1 MASTRTITQT
11 HERKRPPGAGKPY
24 LFLTLKCDRPLE
36 GGARFSLDGIDVVTL
51 GRGDSLQAERR
62 EEDGGASLKIS
73 VPDGRMS
80 ATHARLQKI
89 LNSWVLEDLGSK
101 NGTVVD
107 GKRVTTSQIADGA
120 LLELGHSF
128 FVFREALP
136 HAEPAFLD
144 GRALRPAAPGMA
156 TLSPAFAA
164 ELQRVVAFARSTVPM
179 LVRGESGTGKELI
192 ASAIHQLSGRPGP
205 FVPINCGAIAANLIE
220 SELFGYRKGA
230 FTSALEDRPGLV
242 RSSDRGTLLL
252 DEIGDLPLP
261 AQATL
266 LRVLQESEVMPVGG
280 TRPVKV
286 DLRVVAATHRD
297 LDALA
302 AQEKFRPDLLAR
314 LDGAKVSLPPLR
326 NRREDFGV
334 IAAALIGKLAGQLA
348 SSVTFSADAAR
359 MMLLQN
365 WKLNVRE
372 LERCLASALV
382 LANHDRVELQH
393 LPESVRTA
401 PKQSAPSEPMREQ
414 DHRLRDELIQLMR
427 DKGGNVT
434 AVAKAMGKARTQVQR
449 WLRRFDIDPGSFSR

>member
-1 MASTRTITQT
+1 
-11 HERKRPPGAGKPY
+11 
-24 LFLTLKCDRPLE
+24 
-36 GGARFSLDGIDVVTL
+36 
-51 GRGDSLQAERR
+51 
-62 EEDGGASLKIS
+62 
-73 VPDGRMS
+73 
-80 ATHARLQKI
+80 
-89 LNSWVLEDLGSK
+89 
-101 NGTVVD
+101 
-107 GKRVTTSQIADGA
+107 
-120 LLELGHSF
+120 
-128 FVFREALP
+128 
-136 HAEPAFLD
+136 
-144 GRALRPAAPGMA
+144 
-156 TLSPAFAA
+156 
-164 ELQRVVAFARSTVPM
+164 
-179 LVRGESGTGKELI
+179 
-192 ASAIHQLSGRPGP
+192 
-205 FVPINCGAIAANLIE
+205 
-220 SELFGYRKGA
+220 
-230 FTSALEDRPGLV
+230 LV